1 MIGESLFQMNKFN
14 LHYRIGIHIQ
24 YIVFIFIS
32 LIFTKYYFLLTNEYY
47 PPAYA
52 YKIANFEA
60 DKVFQKRFL
69 IPISANFISQNTTL
83 SFDHH

>member
-1 MIGESLFQMNKFN
+1 MIIKENNTIHYLLFIAV
-14 LHYRIGIHIQ
+14 LAL
-24 YIVFIFIS
+24 VS

-60 DKVFQKRFL
+60 DKVFQKDF
-69 IPISANFISQNTTL
+69 
-83 SFDHH
+83 